1 MKREQIEEWTENP
14 VTEHLL
20 SLINSELDAI
30 GATPVVDC
38 YVPGKPQETQEN
50 LVDLTARYNAW
61 AVVIEVLQ
69 GDWSYF
75 EDEEDEHRD
84 LPVG

>member
-1 MKREQIEEWTENP
+1 MEACEYVWRFLRQDKRDSFEEVMEAYSMSNMTQDRISEWTENP

-38 YVPGKPQETQEN
+38 YVPGKPQETRGR
-50 LVDLTARYNAW
+50 LL
-61 AVVIEVLQ
+61 
-69 GDWSYF
+69 
-75 EDEEDEHRD
+75 
-84 LPVG
+84 